1 MYLLNLT
8 HSFYK
13 KQKLK
18 ELKQGGKQY
27 AEALGDT
34 DEIKGL
40 LPWPRMLYSTDKLIG
55 YSHNNLTDVNICMPC
70 GNWAHLENV
79 KAVNRKR
86 IKYWTSEEA
95 DKLIS
100 PMMFFTLSISKP
112 GDRIPMFN
120 FAQYL
125 KSPNIVKED
134 MDRYKKENPD

>member
-1 MYLLNLT
+1 MGPHDKPCPLLRPCRHQTSYLTSIEDIDLKFQVYSYVVFKIGKYRAQDL
-8 HSFYK
+8 FDIYK

-18 ELKQGGKQY
+18 ELKLGGKQY

-79 KAVNRKR
+79 KAVNRK
-86 IKYWTSEEA
+86 
-95 DKLIS
+95 
-100 PMMFFTLSISKP
+100 
-112 GDRIPMFN
+112 
-120 FAQYL
+120 
-125 KSPNIVKED
+125 
-134 MDRYKKENPD
+134 